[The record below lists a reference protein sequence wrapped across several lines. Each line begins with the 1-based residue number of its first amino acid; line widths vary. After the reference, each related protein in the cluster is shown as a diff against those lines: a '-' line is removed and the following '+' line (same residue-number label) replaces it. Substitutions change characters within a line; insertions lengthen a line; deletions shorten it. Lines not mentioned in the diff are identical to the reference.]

1 MNRPYSLRRIA
12 KAALL
17 LAVVAQPVCA
27 VDAQSIRVVLV
38 GDSTMATQ
46 TGYGDALCGRFQP
59 AVSCLNM
66 AKGGRSS
73 ASYRTEGS
81 WNQVMKTLSDHGQYW
96 DTYVL
101 IQFGHN
107 DQPGKPG
114 RSTDLKTEFPANMAR
129 YVQEVKSSG
138 AIPVLVTPLVRRIFS
153 GTALQNDLQPWAE
166 ATRRVAAA
174 EHVPVL
180 DLNADSF
187 SAVQA
192 MGSAEADTLAMAPP
206 EKDVQEGDAN
216 TAQKKGGNG
225 YRGFDRTHLGAKGAS
240 VFSLMVEKEL
250 AAAMPAIASD
260 FKKED

>member
-1 MNRPYSLRRIA
+1 MSRRYIA
-12 KAALL
+12 HRVARAALL
-17 LAVVAQPVCA
+17 LALVAQPVCA

-59 AVSCLNM
+59 AVFCLNM

-73 ASYRTEGS
+73 ASYRAEGS
-81 WNQVMKTLSDHGQYW
+81 WDHVMKTLSDHGQCRA
-96 DTYVL
+96 TYVL

-138 AIPVLVTPLVRRIFS
+138 AIPVVVTPLVRRNFQ
-153 GTALQNDLQPWAE
+153 GTELQNDLHPWAE
-166 ATRRVAAA
+166 ATRQMAAT
-174 EHVPVL
+174 EHVPLL

-187 SAVQA
+187 AAVQE
-192 MGSAEADTLAMAPP
+192 MGSTEADSLAMAPLGQ
-206 EKDVQEGDAN
+206 EQKEGDAN
-216 TAQKKGGNG
+216 AAQKTHGNG
-225 YRGFDRTHLGAKGAS
+225 YRGFDRTHLGAKGAAF
-240 VFSLMVEKEL
+240 FSLLVEKEL
-250 AAAMPAIASD
+250 SAALPSIVSA